1 LDAIFSCGKALIEGL
16 AHGGIWDMSTHA
28 LAVDPRYPIGT
39 YQYEGPYTESQRLE
53 LITTIADLPAKL
65 RAAVTGLNDAQ
76 IDTPYRD
83 GGWTVRQTVH
93 HVADSHMNS
102 FIRFRLAITEESPT
116 IKPYEE
122 ALWADIA
129 DAKEPVE
136 VSLKLLEALHRRM
149 DVMLRSFKAED
160 WRRTMVHPQYG
171 PMSLDKTLG
180 LYAWHSKHH
189 VAHITELRKRMNW

>member
-1 LDAIFSCGKALIEGL
+1 
-16 AHGGIWDMSTHA
+16 MSTHA
-28 LAVDPRYPIGT
+28 QAVDPRYPIGK
-39 YQYEGPYTESQRLE
+39 YHYEGPFGEAQRQQHIATLAE
-53 LITTIADLPAKL
+53 LPVKI
-65 RAAVTGLNDAQ
+65 RAAITGLNESQ
-76 IDTPYRD
+76 LDTPYRD

-102 FIRFRLAITEESPT
+102 FIRFRLGLTEENPT

-136 VSLKLLEALHRRM
+136 VSLKLLEALHHRM
-149 DVMLRSFKAED
+149 VVTLRSFRTED
-160 WRRTMVHPQYG
+160 WRRTVVHPENGQ
-171 PMSLDKTLG
+171 MTLDKMLG

-189 VAHITELRKRMNW
+189 VAHITELRKRMGW